1 MGIYLYLK
9 LFKIYINN
17 LYMSLTSTQ
26 TPIQTQIQ
34 TLSEMQDKKRHDF
47 YNLLN
52 TISDDECDECDE
64 SDECNKS
71 NDYVG
76 KKALDNRCKIT
87 DNKLEDNFIEL
98 SCGHKFNYIPLYN
111 EIKYQK
117 TNKYSIS
124 YDYTKLCI
132 NQIKCPYC
140 RTITNNLLPY
150 FNRYKEYNIEMIR
163 GVNTPSKYSLKI
175 NSCQHKLKSSGK
187 FCNNSACKSNHGIL
201 CNKHYTM
208 MLKNSEKLI
217 TSGKSNVPSSDI
229 NINYDIDPSLFKMK
243 ISELKNILRNNNCR
257 VSGNKHI
264 LIERI
269 LLEQSKNPNW
279 LK

>member
-1 MGIYLYLK
+1 
-9 LFKIYINN
+9 
-17 LYMSLTSTQ
+17 MSLTSTQ
-26 TPIQTQIQ
+26 TPTQTPTQTQY
-34 TLSEMQDKKRHDF
+34 EMQDKKRHDF

-52 TISDDECDECDE
+52 TISDDECDECD
-64 SDECNKS
+64 KS
-71 NDYVG
+71 NDYVA
-76 KKALDNRCKIT
+76 KTEVDNRCKIT

-175 NSCQHKLKSSGK
+175 NSCQHKLKSSDK
-187 FCNNSACKSNHGIL
+187 FCNNSACRSKHGIL

-208 MLKNSEKLI
+208 TINKKDNTVVKHFKAN
-217 TSGKSNVPSSDI
+217 TSVNTSVNTTVNTSTHPL
-229 NINYDIDPSLFKMK
+229 LFKMK
-243 ISELKNILRNNNCR
+243 VPELKNILRNNGCR
-257 VSGNKHI
+257 VGGNKYV
-264 LIERI
+264 LIQRI

-279 LK
+279 LN

>member
-1 MGIYLYLK
+1 
-9 LFKIYINN
+9 
-17 LYMSLTSTQ
+17 MSLTSTQ
-26 TPIQTQIQ
+26 TPIQT
-34 TLSEMQDKKRHDF
+34 LSEMQDKKRDDF

-52 TISDDECDECDE
+52 TISDDECDEYDECDE
-64 SDECNKS
+64 CKKS
-71 NDYVG
+71 NDCVD

-187 FCNNSACKSNHGIL
+187 FCNNSACRSNHGIL

-208 MLKNSEKLI
+208 AVNKRDNKDNKDSKDSKDNKDIILQKTIQNDI
-217 TSGKSNVPSSDI
+217 YSSI
-229 NINYDIDPSLFKMK
+229 HYTTQPSLSKMK
-243 ISELKNILRNNNCR
+243 IPELKNILRNNNCR

>member
-1 MGIYLYLK
+1 
-9 LFKIYINN
+9 
-17 LYMSLTSTQ
+17 MSLTSTQ

-187 FCNNSACKSNHGIL
+187 FCNNSACRSNHGIL

-208 MLKNSEKLI
+208 AINKRDNKYDKDNKNIIVEKTKDNGI
-217 TSGKSNVPSSDI
+217 ISS
-229 NINYDIDPSLFKMK
+229 INYTTQISLSNMK
-243 ISELKNILRNNNCR
+243 IPELKNILRNNNCR

-264 LIERI
+264 LIQRI

>member
-26 TPIQTQIQ
+26 AQI
-34 TLSEMQDKKRHDF
+34 EINDKKCQDF

-52 TISDDECDECDE
+52 SISDDECDECDE
-64 SDECNKS
+64 CDNS
-71 NDYVG
+71 NVYVA

-117 TNKYSIS
+117 TNKYAIS

-150 FNRYKEYNIEMIR
+150 FNLYKTHNIEMIK
-163 GVNTPSKYSLKI
+163 GVNIPSKYSLKI
-175 NSCQHKLKSSGK
+175 HSCQYKLKSSDK
-187 FCNNSACKSNHGIL
+187 FCNNSACRSKHGIL

-208 MLKNSEKLI
+208 AINKRDNKDNKDNKDIILQKTIHNDI
-217 TSGKSNVPSSDI
+217 YSSI
-229 NINYDIDPSLFKMK
+229 HYTTQPSLSKMK
-243 ISELKNILRNNNCR
+243 IPELKNILRNNNCR
-257 VSGNKHI
+257 VSGNKHV

-269 LLEQSKNPNW
+269 LLEQSKNPNL
-279 LK
+279 LKINI

>member
-1 MGIYLYLK
+1 
-9 LFKIYINN
+9 
-17 LYMSLTSTQ
+17 MSLTSTQ
-26 TPIQTQIQ
+26 TQI
-34 TLSEMQDKKRHDF
+34 EIQDKKRQDF

-52 TISDDECDECDE
+52 SITDDECDECD
-64 SDECNKS
+64 KS
-71 NDYVG
+71 NNYVV
-76 KKALDNRCKIT
+76 KNDLDNRCKIT

-140 RTITNNLLPY
+140 RNITNNLLPY
-150 FNRYKEYNIEMIR
+150 FNLYKTHNIEMIK
-163 GVNTPSKYSLKI
+163 GVNIPSKYSLKI
-175 NSCQHKLKSSGK
+175 NSCQHILKSSGK
-187 FCNNSACKSNHGIL
+187 LCNNSACVSKHGIL
-201 CNKHYTM
+201 CNKHYTI
-208 MLKNSEKLI
+208 MLKNSVKSLA
-217 TSGKSNVPSSDI
+217 SDKSNNVQTSNV

-243 ISELKNILRNNNCR
+243 IPELKNILRKNNCR
-257 VSGNKHI
+257 VSGNKHT

-269 LLEQSKNPNW
+269 LLEQSKSPNW